1 MDKLKLR
8 KARISDAKLLFR
20 WFNDVDVR
28 NNSFIQE
35 STTFENHFKW
45 FSKKINNSDTSIF
58 ILSNEFNNIGQIRI
72 DYEKSYWLIDYSID
86 REYRGMG
93 YGKIIIELLL
103 KKCNNFKFRA
113 VVKKNNL
120 PSISV
125 FLKTGFKN
133 TSNIADDPQYFE
145 YFK

>member
-1 MDKLKLR
+1 MDNLKLR
-8 KARISDAKLLFR
+8 KAKISDAKLLFR

-28 NNSFIQE
+28 NNSFIQDY
-35 STTFENHFKW
+35 TTFENHLKW

-58 ILSNEFNNIGQIRI
+58 ILSNGFNNIGQIRI
-72 DYEKSYWLIDYSID
+72 DYEKDYWLIDYSID

-93 YGKIIIELLL
+93 FGKIIIKLLL

-113 VVKKNNL
+113 VVKKDNL
-120 PSISV
+120 ASINV
-125 FLKTGFKN
+125 FLKTGFIN
-133 TSNIADDPQYFE
+133 TSSIADDLQYFE